1 MTDLI
6 SAIDHVP
13 IVVSDLEAAVAAY
26 TTLLGRTPNW
36 RGRLQGARHAW
47 FQLPNIALDIIAPE
61 GDGAGPDAIRARIAK
76 YGEGP
81 AAIAWRVTDL
91 DEAVRRL
98 SRRAIAFG
106 PIGVTRSVTDDGGE
120 RTWRYAEARQS
131 TTRGLRMMWIEQA
144 SDAAPWPLSPPVTD
158 EAAAVSGA
166 DHIVVRTASPDGC
179 VALYGGRLGL
189 DLRLD
194 RANAAWN
201 AHQLF
206 FACGEMVVEVG
217 AALNPDPTRTGERD
231 SLGGLAWRVA
241 DPHAAQARL
250 AAAGIDVSEVRKGRK
265 PGTEVFTIRGGVP
278 GAPYLMLKPS
288 PDPA

>member
-1 MTDLI
+1 VTSLI
-6 SAIDHVP
+6 TAVDHVP
-13 IVVSDLEAAVAAY
+13 VVVADLDAAVAAY
-26 TTLLGRTPNW
+26 STLLGRTPNW
-36 RGRLQGARHAW
+36 RGKLESARHAW
-47 FQLPNIALDIIAPE
+47 FQLPNIALDLIAA
-61 GDGAGPDAIRARIAK
+61 DGAGAGADAIRARLAK

-81 AAIAWRVTDL
+81 AAIAWRTADL
-91 DEAVRRL
+91 DETVRRL
-98 SRRAIAFG
+98 SRRALQFG
-106 PIGVTRSVTDDGGE
+106 PIGVTRSVCEDGRE

-131 TTRGLRMMWIEQA
+131 TTRGLAMMWIEQA
-144 SDAAPWPLSPPVTD
+144 SAAWPLSPPVTE
-158 EAAAVSGA
+158 EAAAVASV
-166 DHIVVRTASPDGC
+166 DHIVVHTQSADGC

-206 FACGEMVVEVG
+206 FACADMVIEAG
-217 AALNPDPTRTGERD
+217 AAMKPDPARSGERD
-231 SLGGLAWRVA
+231 RLGGLAWRVS

-265 PGTEVFTIRGGVP
+265 PGTEVFTIRSGVP

-288 PDPA
+288 PELAAD